1 MSESI
6 NIPHRQRSSSE
17 STTSSLNHKPSSVK
31 AALPSTSPFS
41 SQPFKETSVSPT
53 QPQTLS
59 IQPPRRP
66 SGSFELSGQPS
77 PPGASGNSGITSL
90 FRRFSFKGTNQP
102 PSSQPNE
109 TPGGLNTIPAKQP
122 LMSVEQPEQP
132 ATSVSPKLAPGRRK
146 SDQKRSVSPMVASSG
161 IHEQQEEFYDEA
173 DDIHLKTTSEK
184 PLDGFVF
191 CSTGI
196 LNRHELYKK
205 AMEMAIEFGSPKYN
219 CAIQLGA
226 AVLLPAFIEQS
237 YLEWIDGENVDV
249 EALIQKY
256 TLKPFANLIIS
267 MSGVEAGPIRKEIER
282 SLIANGANI
291 SRDLHKQCTHLV
303 TENTTSQKVK
313 WARNYNMNNENKIKI
328 VWTEWINA
336 CLAVNG
342 RLPEEEFSTEKERP
356 DISKYKPS
364 QVKRPGILPQETE
377 VQQPVINKKRSFVEQ
392 PGNEDLEKAV
402 LKKHKV
408 AKSSLVEGILSQTTK
423 SPIRE
428 RSTHIDTSNSFFK
441 DDSFNNAS
449 NAINMLT
456 QPILPATNSFAN
468 NNIQPASS
476 ADQGKVFNNYTF
488 SHRGF
493 EKSKSHRL
501 DLELEKYGASVTNS
515 VNLADVTIVPFN
527 RPFEMPT
534 ISPEFAASLCITF
547 SGLDECDRTQIMR
560 FFRLLGITTKSSYPR
575 GITHLISVMPPR
587 GKRLERALEWQTPV
601 VDVQWVWQTIST
613 GRISPIEQYIWTPE
627 KDKQNETNFFDSQSE
642 TTVQPPSIMLPSS
655 QSSPKRSSQLQSSP
669 TANIPLRK
677 TLSTNPFKIKKEN
690 SSNGELL
697 HDSIVQLLK
706 QEGEKIYPNNSK
718 TKKRPRLKR
727 TSTSDS
733 ANNSV
738 TPAPIP
744 LEEQVDNRKEVT
756 AAPSKATSSPL
767 SSPSPPPSILSQ
779 VNSTQ
784 TNGQQNESLRIMY
797 DDPEARNERK
807 RILQALTNSSSDTR
821 NAMKSDEN
829 YESSDI
835 MYRFAKED
843 FEKPIAENRPKRNA
857 AKESN
862 EKTNNQQQ
870 YDPTQLD
877 EF

>member
-17 STTSSLNHKPSSVK
+17 STTSTLNHKPSSVK

-161 IHEQQEEFYDEA
+161 IHEQPEAFYDEA

-219 CAIQLGA
+219 CAIQL
-226 AVLLPAFIEQS
+226 
-237 YLEWIDGENVDV
+237 EWIDGENVDV

-256 TLKPFANLIIS
+256 TLKPFANLVIS

-449 NAINMLT
+449 NAINMPT
-456 QPILPATNSFAN
+456 QPIIPATNSFAN

-476 ADQGKVFNNYTF
+476 ADQ
-488 SHRGF
+488 
-493 EKSKSHRL
+493 
-501 DLELEKYGASVTNS
+501 A
-515 VNLADVTIVPFN
+515 
-527 RPFEMPT
+527 
-534 ISPEFAASLCITF
+534 EFAASLCITF

>member
-219 CAIQLGA
+219 CAIQL
-226 AVLLPAFIEQS
+226 
-237 YLEWIDGENVDV
+237 EWIDGENVDV

-449 NAINMLT
+449 NAINMPT

-476 ADQGKVFNNYTF
+476 ADQ
-488 SHRGF
+488 
-493 EKSKSHRL
+493 
-501 DLELEKYGASVTNS
+501 A
-515 VNLADVTIVPFN
+515 
-527 RPFEMPT
+527 
-534 ISPEFAASLCITF
+534 EFAASLCITF

>member
-1 MSESI
+1 MSHRRGHLTRK
-6 NIPHRQRSSSE
+6 IPNVK
-17 STTSSLNHKPSSVK
+17 LKP
-31 AALPSTSPFS
+31 
-41 SQPFKETSVSPT
+41 
-53 QPQTLS
+53 
-59 IQPPRRP
+59 RP
-66 SGSFELSGQPS
+66 
-77 PPGASGNSGITSL
+77 
-90 FRRFSFKGTNQP
+90 K
-102 PSSQPNE
+102 
-109 TPGGLNTIPAKQP
+109 
-122 LMSVEQPEQP
+122 
-132 ATSVSPKLAPGRRK
+132 
-146 SDQKRSVSPMVASSG
+146 VASSG

-205 AMEMAIEFGSPKYN
+205 AMEMGATYESNFTDNVTHLIAIEFGSPKYN

-449 NAINMLT
+449 NAINMPT

-527 RPFEMPT
+527 RWEYFT
-534 ISPEFAASLCITF
+534 IKVCL
-547 SGLDECDRTQIMR
+547 
-560 FFRLLGITTKSSYPR
+560 
-575 GITHLISVMPPR
+575 
-587 GKRLERALEWQTPV
+587 
-601 VDVQWVWQTIST
+601 
-613 GRISPIEQYIWTPE
+613 
-627 KDKQNETNFFDSQSE
+627 
-642 TTVQPPSIMLPSS
+642 TTV
-655 QSSPKRSSQLQSSP
+655 
-669 TANIPLRK
+669 
-677 TLSTNPFKIKKEN
+677 
-690 SSNGELL
+690 
-697 HDSIVQLLK
+697 
-706 QEGEKIYPNNSK
+706 
-718 TKKRPRLKR
+718 
-727 TSTSDS
+727 
-733 ANNSV
+733 
-738 TPAPIP
+738 
-744 LEEQVDNRKEVT
+744 
-756 AAPSKATSSPL
+756 
-767 SSPSPPPSILSQ
+767 
-779 VNSTQ
+779 
-784 TNGQQNESLRIMY
+784 
-797 DDPEARNERK
+797 
-807 RILQALTNSSSDTR
+807 
-821 NAMKSDEN
+821 
-829 YESSDI
+829 
-835 MYRFAKED
+835 
-843 FEKPIAENRPKRNA
+843 
-857 AKESN
+857 
-862 EKTNNQQQ
+862 
-870 YDPTQLD
+870 
-877 EF
+877 

>member
-132 ATSVSPKLAPGRRK
+132 ATSVSPKLASGRRK

-219 CAIQLGA
+219 CAIQ
-226 AVLLPAFIEQS
+226 
-237 YLEWIDGENVDV
+237 LEWIDGENVDV

-449 NAINMLT
+449 NAINMPT

-476 ADQGKVFNNYTF
+476 ADQ
-488 SHRGF
+488 
-493 EKSKSHRL
+493 
-501 DLELEKYGASVTNS
+501 A
-515 VNLADVTIVPFN
+515 
-527 RPFEMPT
+527 
-534 ISPEFAASLCITF
+534 EFAASLCITF

-784 TNGQQNESLRIMY
+784 TNAQQNESLRIMY